1 MHLCLTITKTN
12 FPVAK
17 QKQLNRY
24 EVNFIEGFSQT
35 GIFDLRDC
43 NLQVASG
50 KYRYPDEDYLTENN
64 GSKWLYYDPA
74 QYFRKLYPWTK
85 VNLSQ
90 Y

>member
-24 EVNFIEGFSQT
+24 EVNFMEGFSQT
-35 GIFDLRDC
+35 GVFDLRDC

-64 GSKWLYYDPA
+64 GSKWLYYGPA
-74 QYFRKLYPWTK
+74 QYFRQYYPLTK
-85 VNLSQ
+85 IKLSQ